1 MCSEDNGRSLL
12 QCGLKSLL
20 ENNLVSTEKENLP
33 LATLGEPLTDDRRST
48 ALHCVEIEVLRILRQ
63 LVNGEVMEL
72 SVPKVTKWDRNLAP
86 VTAPDSECAV
96 SRVRYDVPASRHKF
110 TVIVLLLSRVHRQLN
125 ERASGT
131 RRRMYYEDVTFL
143 KSQREVDDAALSVS
157 RVLRLPP
164 WHLGLLATAKGLV
177 AGDLTITTADGEV
190 LDCSNKPGGVL
201 IPGDVCAVQ
210 SVRSSARFILV
221 LEKDTVFQRVLQE
234 GILDRLGPCIVITGK
249 GYPDVSTRALLS
261 RLEAELRLPML
272 AVMDADPHGVH
283 IMCVYRF
290 GTRTCPL
297 ALPSLRW
304 LGVLPSELSSLGLRS
319 APLTP
324 KDLVLTR
331 ALLDKKCLS
340 DAHGIRAEIETFL
353 TVRQKGEVD
362 ALLDISPCYITD
374 VYLPNKIA
382 AAHVL

>member
-72 SVPKVTKWDRNLAP
+72 SVPKVTKWDR
-86 VTAPDSECAV
+86 
-96 SRVRYDVPASRHKF
+96 
-110 TVIVLLLSRVHRQLN
+110 Q
-125 ERASGT
+125 
-131 RRRMYYEDVTFL
+131 MYYEDVTFL

>member
-1 MCSEDNGRSLL
+1 MSSQDSWRSLL
-12 QCGLKSLL
+12 ERGLQSLL
-20 ENNLVSTEKENLP
+20 KDELSQDKENISSLS
-33 LATLGEPLTDDRRST
+33 TLGEPLTEDRRNE
-48 ALHCVEIEVLRILRQ
+48 ALHCVEIEVFRLLRQ
-63 LVNGEVMEL
+63 LVNGEGLEL
-72 SVPKVTKWDRNLAP
+72 LIPKVTKWDR
-86 VTAPDSECAV
+86 
-96 SRVRYDVPASRHKF
+96 
-110 TVIVLLLSRVHRQLN
+110 QL
-125 ERASGT
+125 
-131 RRRMYYEDVTFL
+131 YYEDVTFL
-143 KSQREVDDAALSVS
+143 KSQREVDDGALSVS

-177 AGDLTITTADGEV
+177 AGDLTITTVDGEV
-190 LDCSNKPGGVL
+190 LDCSSNPGGVL

-210 SVRSSARFILV
+210 SVQSTAKFMLV
-221 LEKDTVFQRVLQE
+221 LEKDTIFQRVLQE
-234 GILDRLGPCIVITGK
+234 GILDRLGPCIVVTGK

-290 GTRTCPL
+290 GTQTCPL

-324 KDLVLTR
+324 KDLVLAR
-331 ALLDKKCLS
+331 ALLDKKCLRN
-340 DAHGIRAEIETFL
+340 AAGIRAEIETFL
-353 TVRQKGEVD
+353 SAGRKGEVD